1 MLRSRTR
8 GARGLRGAVPARGHP
23 AGPGERAR
31 RGVGARAAGELAC
44 GRPRAHQPE
53 RSGRQGRRYGCR
65 TDWSE
70 ALTGISRF
78 PPSEPPAE
86 LALPP
91 AQVEELMQVLVKGLR
106 ATQLYLPNNPV
117 YQRAVDNIKGAF
129 RQVWQA
135 ADDLHF
141 DIGETELRWE
151 ETVVYSQDNRGES
164 IAWTLYKDGV
174 RSLTFK
180 RGVEDGEIV
189 KFLGVLQQ
197 AKNLLADAPE
207 DLLTLLW
214 AQDFQFVSY
223 TFRELVSEDAVPI
236 EAGETIPST
245 PPTAV
250 RQYVEEE
257 APPKREGLVSIDDFD
272 TTLYFLDE
280 KEVAYLKGEAEREYQ
295 QDLRRNVLSMLFDLL
310 ELQTYAT
317 VRAELI
323 SILENFIPYLLGAGD
338 FRSVAFIL
346 RETHVILQRAREL
359 VPEHRQTLEHLPSRL
374 SQSDALSQLLQSLD
388 EAAVHPTEEEL
399 SELFQELRPEALS
412 TLMVWIAKLHEPY
425 VRDLVQGAAARLAQ
439 SNAAEVLKALASP
452 DSAAQL
458 EMVKLAGRLKLPG
471 APEGMERL
479 LASEDR
485 GLKLAVVEAL
495 TAISSPSAM
504 RLLERA
510 IDDADRD
517 VRIAAVRFLGSR
529 GYRNAAARIE
539 SMVTGSKLRNADLTE
554 KMTFFEAFGAIVGAK
569 GIPALEKMLASKGL
583 LGRKEDPETRAC
595 AAMAL
600 GKVRTPEARAVLERA
615 AQDKEPLVRNAVTR
629 ALREVGT

>member
-1 MLRSRTR
+1 
-8 GARGLRGAVPARGHP
+8 
-23 AGPGERAR
+23 
-31 RGVGARAAGELAC
+31 
-44 GRPRAHQPE
+44 
-53 RSGRQGRRYGCR
+53 
-65 TDWSE
+65 
-70 ALTGISRF
+70 
-78 PPSEPPAE
+78 
-86 LALPP
+86 
-91 AQVEELMQVLVKGLR
+91 MQVVVKGLR

-135 ADDLHF
+135 TDDLHF

-151 ETVVYSQDNRGES
+151 NAVVYSQDNRSES

-189 KFLGVLQQ
+189 KFLGVLQH

-214 AQDFQFVSY
+214 TQDFQFVSY

-250 RQYVEEE
+250 RQQVEEE

-280 KEVAYLKGEAEREYQ
+280 KEVEYLKSEAEREYQ

-310 ELQTYAT
+310 ELQSYAT

-359 VPEHRQTLEHLPSRL
+359 TPEHRQTLENLPTRL
-374 SQSDALSQLLQSLD
+374 SQADALSQLVQSLD
-388 EAAVHPTEEEL
+388 EASVHPTEEEL
-399 SELFQELRPEALS
+399 SELFQELRPEALA
-412 TLMVWIAKLHEPY
+412 TLMGWVPKLTNER
-425 VRDLVQGAAARLAQ
+425 VKELVHKAAERLALA
-439 SNAAEVLKALASP
+439 NAAEVLKALASE
-452 DSAAQL
+452 DGATQL
-458 EMVKLAGRLKLPG
+458 EMVRLAGRLKLPG
-471 APEGMERL
+471 APEGMGPL
-479 LASEDR
+479 LEGGDR
-485 GLKLAVVEAL
+485 TLKLAVVEAL
-495 TAISSPSAM
+495 TAIASPGAM
-504 RLLERA
+504 RLLEQA
-510 IDDADRD
+510 VDDGDRD
-517 VRIAAVRFLGSR
+517 VRIAGVRFLAQR
-529 GYRNAAARIE
+529 GHRNALARVEAA
-539 SMVTGSKLRNADLTE
+539 VTGSKLKNADLTE
-554 KMTFFEAFGAIVGAK
+554 KMAFFEAYGSLAGAK
-569 GIPALEKMLASKGL
+569 GIAVLEKMLLAKGL
-583 LGRKEDPETRAC
+583 LSKKEDPETRAC

-600 GKVRTPEARAVLERA
+600 GKIRSAEARGVLEKA
-615 AQDKEPLVRNAVTR
+615 AQDKEALVRNAVSR
-629 ALREVGT
+629 ALREVGA

>member
-1 MLRSRTR
+1 
-8 GARGLRGAVPARGHP
+8 
-23 AGPGERAR
+23 
-31 RGVGARAAGELAC
+31 
-44 GRPRAHQPE
+44 
-53 RSGRQGRRYGCR
+53 
-65 TDWSE
+65 
-70 ALTGISRF
+70 
-78 PPSEPPAE
+78 
-86 LALPP
+86 
-91 AQVEELMQVLVKGLR
+91 MQVVVKGLR

-135 ADDLHF
+135 TDDLHL

-151 ETVVYSQDNRGES
+151 DAVVYSQDNRSES

-214 AQDFQFVSY
+214 TQDFQFVSY

-236 EAGETIPST
+236 EAGETIPTT
-245 PPTAV
+245 PPTTV

-280 KEVAYLKGEAEREYQ
+280 KEVEYLKGEAEREYQ

-359 VPEHRQTLEHLPSRL
+359 TPEHRQTLENLPTRL
-374 SQSDALSQLLQSLD
+374 SQADALSQLVQSLD
-388 EAAVHPTEEEL
+388 EASVHPTEEEL
-399 SELFQELRPEALS
+399 SELFQELRPEALA
-412 TLMVWIAKLHEPY
+412 TLMGWVPKLTNER
-425 VRDLVQGAAARLAQ
+425 VKELVQKAAERLALA
-439 SNAAEVLKALASP
+439 NAAEVLKALASQ
-452 DSAAQL
+452 DGAAKL
-458 EMVKLAGRLKLPG
+458 EMVRLAGWLKLPG
-471 APEGMERL
+471 APEGMGPL
-479 LASEDR
+479 LEGGDR
-485 GLKLAVVEAL
+485 TLKLAVVEAL
-495 TAISSPSAM
+495 TAIASPGAM
-504 RLLERA
+504 RLLEQA
-510 IDDADRD
+510 VDDGDRD
-517 VRIAAVRFLGSR
+517 VRIAGVRFLAQR
-529 GYRNAAARIE
+529 GHRNALARVEAA
-539 SMVTGSKLRNADLTE
+539 VTGGKLKHADLTE
-554 KMTFFEAFGAIVGAK
+554 KMTFFEAYGSLAGAK
-569 GIPALEKMLASKGL
+569 GIAVLEKMLLAKGL
-583 LGRKEDPETRAC
+583 LSKKEDPETRAC

-600 GKVRTPEARAVLERA
+600 GKIRSAEARGVLEKA
-615 AQDKEPLVRNAVTR
+615 AQDKEALVRNAVSR
-629 ALREVGT
+629 ALREVGA

>member
-1 MLRSRTR
+1 
-8 GARGLRGAVPARGHP
+8 
-23 AGPGERAR
+23 
-31 RGVGARAAGELAC
+31 
-44 GRPRAHQPE
+44 
-53 RSGRQGRRYGCR
+53 
-65 TDWSE
+65 
-70 ALTGISRF
+70 
-78 PPSEPPAE
+78 
-86 LALPP
+86 
-91 AQVEELMQVLVKGLR
+91 MQVVVKGLR

-135 ADDLHF
+135 TDDLHL

-151 ETVVYSQDNRGES
+151 DAVVYSQENRSES

-214 AQDFQFVSY
+214 TQDFQFVSY

-236 EAGETIPST
+236 EAGETIPAT

-250 RQYVEEE
+250 RQQVEEE

-280 KEVAYLKGEAEREYQ
+280 KEVEYLKSEAEREYQ

-317 VRAELI
+317 VRGELI

-359 VPEHRQTLEHLPSRL
+359 TPEHRQTLENLPTRL
-374 SQSDALSQLLQSLD
+374 SQADALSQLVQSLD
-388 EAAVHPTEEEL
+388 EASVHPTEEEL
-399 SELFQELRPEALS
+399 SELFQELRPEALA
-412 TLMVWIAKLHEPY
+412 TLMGWVPKLTNER
-425 VRDLVQGAAARLAQ
+425 VKELVQKAAERLALA
-439 SNAAEVLKALASP
+439 NAAEVLKALASQ
-452 DSAAQL
+452 DGAAKL
-458 EMVKLAGRLKLPG
+458 EMVRLAGRLKLPG
-471 APEGMERL
+471 APEGMGPL
-479 LASEDR
+479 LEAGDR
-485 GLKLAVVEAL
+485 TLKLAVVEAL
-495 TAISSPSAM
+495 TAIASPGAM
-504 RLLERA
+504 RLLEQA
-510 IDDADRD
+510 VDDGDRD
-517 VRIAAVRFLGSR
+517 VRIAGVRFLAQR
-529 GYRNAAARIE
+529 GHRNALARVEAA
-539 SMVTGSKLRNADLTE
+539 VTGGKLKHADLTE
-554 KMTFFEAFGAIVGAK
+554 KMTFFEAYGSLAGAK
-569 GIPALEKMLASKGL
+569 GIAVLEKMLLAKGL
-583 LGRKEDPETRAC
+583 LSKKEDPETRAC

-600 GKVRTPEARAVLERA
+600 GKIRSAEARGVLEKA
-615 AQDKEPLVRNAVTR
+615 AQDKEALVRNAVSR
-629 ALREVGT
+629 ALREVGA